1 MKFRYDELA
10 VLFNYSW
17 VLGMSDFDGM
27 LELQIPRLRRYAR
40 ALTRD
45 FSQADDLVQ
54 NCLTR
59 AVAKQHLWQNGT
71 DLRAWLFTI
80 LHHQHVNHIRRSIR
94 EGSHVELEELPELPE
109 LTAQPDAI
117 AMLQLRDLKAAL
129 GKLELHQREVIL
141 LVGLE
146 EMSYAE
152 VANVLNVPVGTV
164 RSRLS
169 RGRDRLRRLLGMEE
183 PRKNSDKSEPAER
196 REYPAAKYRLAA

>member
-1 MKFRYDELA
+1 
-10 VLFNYSW
+10 
-17 VLGMSDFDGM
+17 
-27 LELQIPRLRRYAR
+27 
-40 ALTRD
+40 
-45 FSQADDLVQ
+45 
-54 NCLTR
+54 
-59 AVAKQHLWQNGT
+59 
-71 DLRAWLFTI
+71 
-80 LHHQHVNHIRRSIR
+80 
-94 EGSHVELEELPELPE
+94 LPE

-117 AMLQLRDLKAAL
+117 AMLQLRDLEAAL